1 MKNLTY
7 TFILCGFT
15 LWACTAGQEKQEA
28 LASEG
33 YSGEQSLSSNFDQGM
48 IHLTQCG
55 EGDTTCGE
63 GDTTLFFVHGWGI
76 DADYWAEQ
84 QTFFCP
90 DYRVVSMDMMGFG
103 KSGKEREAY
112 SIEAYAA
119 DVNTLI
125 EKLEL
130 SKVVLIGH
138 SMGGD
143 VVLEAALN
151 QPKVIAVVGVD
162 NFKEVGQVADEQMQA
177 EIDGFMGMLTENYQ
191 EVVSQYA
198 QAYLFDASTD
208 STIVNRVTTSLLES
222 DEAVAISSIGHYFE
236 YSQNEAVKLREL
248 DRKLFLI
255 NSENYPTDTLGL
267 KNSGVEFEVISIG
280 LTGHY
285 PMNEKPD
292 EFNGL
297 LGKVLG
303 KLGE

>member
-1 MKNLTY
+1 MRNLTY
-7 TFILCGFT
+7 TFILCG
-15 LWACTAGQEKQEA
+15 LYLLACTPAQEKQQAEA
-28 LASEG
+28 TETYA
-33 YSGEQSLSSNFDQGM
+33 GEQSIPSNFDQGM
-48 IHLTQCG
+48 IHFTQCG
-55 EGDTTCGE
+55 EGDTT
-63 GDTTLFFVHGWGI
+63 LLLVHGWGI
-76 DADYWAEQ
+76 DADYWSEQ
-84 QTFFCP
+84 QAFFCP

-119 DVNTLI
+119 DVNTII

-130 SKVVLIGH
+130 NNVILVGH

-151 QPKVIAVVGVD
+151 QPKVIAIVGID
-162 NFKEVGQVADEQMQA
+162 NFKEVGQVVDEQMQA

-208 STIVNRVTTSLLES
+208 SAIVNRVTQSLLEA

-236 YSQNEAVKLREL
+236 YSQQESEKLGAL
-248 DRKLFLI
+248 GRKLFLI

-267 KNSGVEFEVISIG
+267 RDSGVEFEVLSIG

-285 PMNEKPD
+285 PMNEKP
-292 EFNGL
+292 EAFNKL

-303 KLGE
+303 ELSE